1 MQTNF
6 RPFSRPPSVIVS
18 ALNFLFNQFW
28 EKWKKLRPIAYQ
40 ETWKMSNE
48 SQSNVHISMYLYI
61 YMLWV
66 FLSQTRPNTWKK
78 PISRAILMPNVELF
92 ININLES
99 THLDL
104 FTFSKIWLLFPMWMH
119 NPYHLSCVLFWDHR
133 FANEPSSYVQIYLL
147 AVTLSSKT
155 Y

>member
-66 FLSQTRPNTWKK
+66 FLSQTRPNT
-78 PISRAILMPNVELF
+78 
-92 ININLES
+92 
-99 THLDL
+99 
-104 FTFSKIWLLFPMWMH
+104 
-119 NPYHLSCVLFWDHR
+119 
-133 FANEPSSYVQIYLL
+133 
-147 AVTLSSKT
+147 
-155 Y
+155 